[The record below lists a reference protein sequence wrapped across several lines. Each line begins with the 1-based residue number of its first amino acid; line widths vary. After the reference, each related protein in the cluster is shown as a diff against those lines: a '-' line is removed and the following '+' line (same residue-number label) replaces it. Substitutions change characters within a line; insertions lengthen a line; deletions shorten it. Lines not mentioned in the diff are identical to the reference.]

1 MHQVNAAI
9 TESQKA
15 FWKFR
20 SKAQDKFKIK
30 LSEAALF
37 HIFKYFNRKEQL
49 KLLRINQWVYSMIVK
64 FQNSKQFGVVYYYT
78 REYTDVLKL
87 HRAR

>member
-1 MHQVNAAI
+1 MEI
-9 TESQKA
+9 S
-15 FWKFR
+15 
-20 SKAQDKFKIK
+20 AQDKFKIK

-37 HIFKYFNRKEQL
+37 HLFKYFNRKEQL
-49 KLLRINQWVYSMIVK
+49 KLLGINQWVYSMIVK
-64 FQNSKQFGVVYYYT
+64 FQDSKKFGVVHYYT

>member
-1 MHQVNAAI
+1 MILLSIIKLQFKKYCMEI
-9 TESQKA
+9 S
-15 FWKFR
+15 
-20 SKAQDKFKIK
+20 AQDKFKIK
-30 LSEAALF
+30 LSELALF
-37 HIFKYFNRKEQL
+37 HIFSYFSRKEQL

-64 FQNSKQFGVVYYYT
+64 FQDSKKFGVVHYYT